1 MFSELKR
8 NQQDYMNRLI
18 SLTSRVT
25 PQPSRIVV
33 ISGILLT
40 MALLALVG
48 CDELVDVP
56 SDQQTIDTSQ
66 PVTLEALMIGAT
78 SDLFTA
84 YDSKIVWGGL
94 FSDTFVSSGTAPRIQ
109 IFDRRAVT
117 EDHGGGGARGN
128 SIGGP
133 FYTPQQKAVRVA
145 ELAQERLL
153 NGEFDQ
159 IADPQNS
166 AEFARFSAY
175 NGFGK
180 AWIADLYC
188 TAAFNGDGPELSSDE
203 VYQLA
208 EQEFTLAIEAENAE
222 ESIRQASL
230 AGRARVRLILG
241 NTDGA
246 LTDAEQVNEDLE
258 FVATY
263 STNSFAERNRV
274 HFRTWD
280 FRNWSVGPAFRGLTI
295 DDSGEADP
303 RVDLAVNPEQAFDPS
318 QDLYAPQKV
327 SNPNSPLVITSG
339 DEAQYIIAEI
349 VGGTD
354 AIDIINDVRA
364 RNGVETMWSPSNPT
378 ATEIRD
384 KVIDE
389 RKRTLFLEG
398 VRLGDIRRYLD
409 LYDLDFFQQETP
421 QGFTM
426 GSQTCL
432 PLPEIERNNN
442 PGI

>member
-1 MFSELKR
+1 
-8 NQQDYMNRLI
+8 MNRLI
-18 SLTSRVT
+18 SFTSNVI
-25 PQPSRIVV
+25 PQPSRGIT
-33 ISGILLT
+33 ISGILLVL
-40 MALLALVG
+40 ALSILVG
-48 CDELVDVP
+48 CDELVDVQ

-66 PVTLEALMIGAT
+66 PVTLEALIVGAT

-94 FSDTFVSSGTAPRIQ
+94 FADTFVSSGTAPTIQ
-109 IFDRRAVT
+109 NFDRRDVA

-145 ELAQERLL
+145 NLAQERIL

-159 IADPQNS
+159 IADPENS

-180 AWIADLYC
+180 TWLADLYC
-188 TAAFNGDGPELSSDE
+188 TAAFNGECPELSSVQ
-203 VYQLA
+203 VYELA
-208 EQEFTLAIEAENAE
+208 EQEFTRAIEAANAE
-222 ESIRQASL
+222 EAIRQASF

-241 NTDGA
+241 NTEGA
-246 LTDAEQVNEDLE
+246 VTDAERVDEDFE
-258 FVATY
+258 FLATY

-280 FRNWSVGPAFRGLTI
+280 FRNWSVGPAFRDLTI
-295 DDSGEADP
+295 DATGEADP

-318 QDLYAPQKV
+318 QDLYAPRKV
-327 SNPNSPLVITSG
+327 ATPNTPLTITSG

-349 VGGTD
+349 VGGSD
-354 AIDIINDVRA
+354 AIDIINNVRT
-364 RNGVETMWSPSNPT
+364 RNGVETMWTPSDPT

-409 LYDLDFFQQETP
+409 VYGLDFFQQETP

-426 GSQTCL
+426 GDQTCL

-442 PGI
+442 PDI